1 MACSGSEPMIRRS
14 LVAPLAAIVYTL
26 DTIDTGVV

>member
-14 LVAPLAAIVYTL
+14 LAAPLSAVVDRL
-26 DTIDTGVV
+26 DTIDAGVV

>member
-1 MACSGSEPMIRRS
+1 MIRRS
-14 LVAPLAAIVYTL
+14 LAAPLSAVVDRL